1 MTEESVLG
9 DLQRL
14 VSYEGPEEP
23 LAEHLAFHESNTQA
37 VQLLQKSLRGE
48 TEMAEIQALRATVR
62 ILGTLAGDA
71 TGDTVPDVSSSG
83 SPLAQ
88 ALRCEGLTGAVLE
101 LLQRWKSPKEE
112 RPWLLLEGLRALRLL
127 LVLPLSAKSEHR
139 AGKRNT
145 AAWWVEDDV
154 GYVRHGEARRRLGEV
169 LVTVLDE
176 VKESSKAEM
185 KAAAFGALQNLV
197 TGSPVAFRHL
207 AQGPVAEKVVLLTEA
222 QLKSLPHAAVGDG
235 CRLLTLLCSGPR
247 SHVRRVAD
255 AQALPL
261 AMEILKRLEV
271 HPQVA
276 PAAVVLLGVLC
287 EAVDPQPGLLELCAG
302 PAKQFSKQI
311 RDELG
316 WARAPVAS
324 AVLALLPEG

>member
-1 MTEESVLG
+1 
-9 DLQRL
+9 
-14 VSYEGPEEP
+14 
-23 LAEHLAFHESNTQA
+23 
-37 VQLLQKSLRGE
+37 
-48 TEMAEIQALRATVR
+48 
-62 ILGTLAGDA
+62 
-71 TGDTVPDVSSSG
+71 
-83 SPLAQ
+83 
-88 ALRCEGLTGAVLE
+88 
-101 LLQRWKSPKEE
+101 
-112 RPWLLLEGLRALRLL
+112 
-127 LVLPLSAKSEHR
+127 
-139 AGKRNT
+139 
-145 AAWWVEDDV
+145 
-154 GYVRHGEARRRLGEV
+154 
-169 LVTVLDE
+169 
-176 VKESSKAEM
+176 M

>member
-1 MTEESVLG
+1 M
-9 DLQRL
+9 
-14 VSYEGPEEP
+14 
-23 LAEHLAFHESNTQA
+23 FI
-37 VQLLQKSLRGE
+37 VQ
-48 TEMAEIQALRATVR
+48 
-62 ILGTLAGDA
+62 
-71 TGDTVPDVSSSG
+71 
-83 SPLAQ
+83 
-88 ALRCEGLTGAVLE
+88 
-101 LLQRWKSPKEE
+101 
-112 RPWLLLEGLRALRLL
+112 
-127 LVLPLSAKSEHR
+127 
-139 AGKRNT
+139 
-145 AAWWVEDDV
+145 
-154 GYVRHGEARRRLGEV
+154 YVRHGEARRRLGEV

-197 TGSPVAFRHL
+197 QASSRF
-207 AQGPVAEKVVLLTEA
+207 AQ
-222 QLKSLPHAAVGDG
+222 
-235 CRLLTLLCSGPR
+235 
-247 SHVRRVAD
+247 
-255 AQALPL
+255 
-261 AMEILKRLEV
+261 EILKRLEV